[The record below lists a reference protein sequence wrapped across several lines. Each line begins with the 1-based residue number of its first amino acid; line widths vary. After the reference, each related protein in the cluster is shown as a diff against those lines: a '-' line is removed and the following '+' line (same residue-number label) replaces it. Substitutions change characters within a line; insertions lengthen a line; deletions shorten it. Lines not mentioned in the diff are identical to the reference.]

1 MNVKRKGSK
10 GAGAV
15 LLFVSIAVFITYAY
29 FLLGTEWSMLILQFT
44 ALARSNN
51 PSDRA
56 WVDRIYNAYC
66 AEGRGKA
73 GLVFTKTS
81 ATI

>member
-1 MNVKRKGSK
+1 MNVKRR
-10 GAGAV
+10 GAKESALSFFCFYCGVYHLRLFPATGRMEYADTAV
-15 LLFVSIAVFITYAY
+15 YRLSC
-29 FLLGTEWSMLILQFT
+29 
-44 ALARSNN
+44 SNN